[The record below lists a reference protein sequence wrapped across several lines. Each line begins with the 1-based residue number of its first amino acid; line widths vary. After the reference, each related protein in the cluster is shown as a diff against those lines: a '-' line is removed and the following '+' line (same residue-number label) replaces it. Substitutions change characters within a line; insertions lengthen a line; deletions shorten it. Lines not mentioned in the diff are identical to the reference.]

1 MLAAS
6 GTLTA
11 PMTQLPTDAPAPGSH
26 DRSVPSGSLEESAA
40 NLFEAMLAA
49 REAEERGDDR
59 RALQEFYR
67 TLMNG
72 TLLLPVPPEH
82 GDEAKAALAS
92 AVNDDEQVEISV
104 MLAQEGDGQ
113 PVSVVFGSVGA
124 LAAWAPARTGN
135 LPLPARIAVANLAA
149 AGLPAI
155 MDPSGPVPYRFDTDE
170 LDALAAGRLPGTDTP
185 LFEETA
191 RRSIRVRPP
200 ASDTRDLE
208 RSLRSALADT
218 EVAAAYLVETDD
230 AGTAGLMLG
239 LVGAPGAS
247 ATVDV
252 PDGTD
257 VVWLEE
263 PLLTQVRAV
272 IEPFHRRG
280 RRR

>member
-1 MLAAS
+1 
-6 GTLTA
+6 
-11 PMTQLPTDAPAPGSH
+11 MTQLPPEAPAPGSH

-49 REAEERGDDR
+49 RNAEDRGGDG
-59 RALQEFYR
+59 RALHEFYR
-67 TLMNG
+67 TLMHG
-72 TLLLPVPPEH
+72 TLLLPVPPDH

-135 LPLPARIAVANLAA
+135 LPLPARIAITNLAA

-155 MDPSGPVPYRFDTDE
+155 MDPSGPVPYRFDAEE
-170 LDALAAGRLPGTDTP
+170 LAALADGRLPGTELP
-185 LFEETA
+185 IFEDIT

-200 ASDTRDLE
+200 SRDTRDLE
-208 RSLRSALADT
+208 SSLRAELSATDVT
-218 EVAAAYLVETDD
+218 AAYLVDADD
-230 AGTAGLMLG
+230 AGSTRLMLG

-272 IEPFHRRG
+272 AEPFHRGGRG
-280 RRR
+280 R